1 MSRRRYDPTI
11 VLPPGL
17 AQRLASIAAAEQLT
31 LRALVILAARECAR
45 AYPDRFRAGKRL
57 WSRADDRVLRE
68 IYPHQS
74 TASVAQRVRR
84 SITATNARAA
94 KLGLK
99 KTAAYLASPAA
110 CRLRR
115 GDHVGK
121 RFWFPK
127 GHVPA
132 NKGLRRPGWSAGRM
146 KETQFKPGIPS
157 WRTMPIGATRLVEGY
172 VYRKVSDVPN
182 VPYTVNWKPEH
193 HLLWTA
199 ANGAIPP
206 GYALTFRNGDRTD
219 TRLDNLELIPRRQL
233 MARNSVHN
241 LPKPLAET
249 VQLLGA
255 LKRQIRRRT
264 NHAQQ
269 DRRSA

>member
-1 MSRRRYDPTI
+1 VSKPRYDRTI

-17 AQRLASIAAAEQLT
+17 AQRLAAIAAHEQLT

-57 WSRADDRVLRE
+57 WSRADDRLLRA

-84 SITATNARAA
+84 SISSTNGRAK

-121 RFWFPK
+121 RFWYPK

-132 NKGLRRPGWSAGRM
+132 NKGLRRPGWHAGRM
-146 KETQFKPGIPS
+146 RETQFKPGTRS
-157 WRTMPIGATRLVEGY
+157 GKAGDHWMPIGSTRIADGY
-172 VYRKVSDVPN
+172 VYRKVADVLN
-182 VPYTVNWKPEH
+182 VPYTVNWKLEH
-193 HLLWTA
+193 HLVWTA
-199 ANGAIPP
+199 AHGPIPR
-206 GYALTFRNGDRTD
+206 GHVLIFRNGDPTD
-219 TRLDNLELIPRRQL
+219 VRLDNLELITRRAL
-233 MARNSVHN
+233 MARNTVHN
-241 LPKPLAET
+241 LPKPLAAT
-249 VQLLGA
+249 VQLLGK
-255 LKRQIRRRT
+255 LNQVIR
-264 NHAQQ
+264 NKEA
-269 DRRSA
+269 RSA